1 MILEQKF
8 MILRKINKENKLQTQ
23 KAINS
28 VLELIMEITNPIEY
42 KIIRK
47 ESFKVRFS
55 REIMRKL
62 RAQSINTSK
71 TV

>member
-1 MILEQKF
+1 
-8 MILRKINKENKLQTQ
+8 
-23 KAINS
+23 
-28 VLELIMEITNPIEY
+28 MEITNPIEY